1 VELAAVTAG
10 RMVWFPGTA
19 LMAGRHGP
27 GGSDG
32 SGGSRDGSGVVLTA
46 KEERVGMVSGHC
58 GECGGV
64 ASAVS
69 NMEREILAA

>member
-10 RMVWFPGTA
+10 RMVWFPG
-19 LMAGRHGP
+19 
-27 GGSDG
+27 
-32 SGGSRDGSGVVLTA
+32 SGMVLTA